1 MIGTNLADA
10 TKVLFRYTEDGEPF
24 YEASPSAVTDTTVD
38 CNALGYTGTLEFR
51 SGYFSVIT
59 PRGESNKVECGFN
72 P

>member
-1 MIGTNLADA
+1 MIGTNLTGA
-10 TKVLFRYTEDGEPF
+10 TKVLFRYTEDGDPF

-38 CNALGYTGTLEFR
+38 CNALGYTGTLEVR

-59 PRGESNKVECGFN
+59 PRGESNKFGCGFN